1 MSSAFAHRGGATE
14 EKNQMVRGK
23 RNSNKGRP
31 LMGDRKQYCLK
42 LTPSR
47 LDKRRR
53 TPSSFRFTVIESG
66 QIRVPT
72 VSASGSG
79 NTILRFLRKQNSRPA
94 SPSVNIAQPPHEV
107 VRNRL
112 ANLKC

>member
-1 MSSAFAHRGGATE
+1 
-14 EKNQMVRGK
+14 MVRGK